1 MIKSHFCVN
10 TTDMLSGLKEGAIKM
25 SKSDPDSAIF
35 MEDSESDVIRKIN
48 IAYCKPKEVYNEKGE
63 FLNPIMD
70 YCKTIIFPS
79 ASKMEI
85 RRLKENGGD
94 M

>member
-1 MIKSHFCVN
+1 
-10 TTDMLSGLKEGAIKM
+10 MLSGLKEGAIKM

-48 IAYCKPKEVYNEKGE
+48 IAYCKPQEVYNEKGE

-79 ASKMEI
+79 AFKMEI
-85 RRLKENGGD
+85 HRTKENGGD